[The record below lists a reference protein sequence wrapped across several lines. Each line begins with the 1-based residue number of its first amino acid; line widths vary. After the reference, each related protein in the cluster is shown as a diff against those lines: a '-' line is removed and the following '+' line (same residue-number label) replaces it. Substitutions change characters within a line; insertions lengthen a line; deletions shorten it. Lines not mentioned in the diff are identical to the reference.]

1 MKRIYN
7 IKYYIFLL
15 LALML
20 IVFQGAAQYKTLY
33 DFSVKTIKG
42 EPYNFSRLKGKKVM
56 IVNTAS
62 KCSLAGQLNKLQ
74 ELYEEYGGDD
84 FEIIAFPSNDFGNRE
99 PGNSKEIL
107 ERYTSKYNLTFPLM
121 EKISVKGEKIHPLY
135 KWLTNSEENG
145 TLDAKVSWNFE
156 KFLIDKE
163 GQVVESVSPLGSP
176 TKNRVIEWLQEDL

>member
-1 MKRIYN
+1 MYN
-7 IKYYIFLL
+7 IKNHIFSLL
-15 LALML
+15 VLIL
-20 IVFQGAAQYKTLY
+20 IVFQGAAQYKTFY
-33 DFSVKTIKG
+33 DFSAKTING
-42 EPYNFSRLKGKKVM
+42 DSFNFSQLKGKKVM

-99 PGNSKEIL
+99 PGNNKEIL
-107 ERYTSKYNLTFPLM
+107 ERYTSKYNLAFPLM

-145 TLDAKVSWNFE
+145 TLDAKVTWNFE
-156 KFLIDKE
+156 KFLIDND
-163 GQVVESVSPLGSP
+163 GRVIESISPLGSP
-176 TKNRVIEWLQEDL
+176 SKNRVIEWLQEDL